1 LSGASSILHELTAPR
16 FLVLYVFAASAAYVH
31 LRGRVRHRLQ
41 RQLTDHSTVFAPLNV
56 VMYAA
61 SAVPRTPLLDARD
74 FPELAVLRDHWR
86 EIRAEA
92 EGLLRHGEV
101 RPSEGHR
108 DVAFNT
114 FFERGWR
121 RFHLKWYNEFLPSA
135 QGRCPRT
142 VALLRSV
149 PTVRAA
155 LFALLPAGGK
165 LTEHRDPYAGSLRY
179 HLGLITPNSDACRIF
194 VDGEPYA
201 WRDGEDVVFDET
213 YIHRAENRTE
223 QDRVILFCDIERPL
237 RTPVMR
243 ALNWFIASYILR
255 VTASRNV
262 PTERV
267 GLVNEVSGLVHR
279 WRQVLRRAKRAN
291 RRAYYAVKYSL
302 WALLFYALF
311 LRGISWVR

>member
-1 LSGASSILHELTAPR
+1 MLGELVAPR
-16 FLVLYVFAASAAYVH
+16 FLLLYVYVASAAYVH

-56 VMYAA
+56 LIYAA
-61 SAVPRTPLLDARD
+61 SAVPRSPLLDPRA
-74 FPELAVLRDHWR
+74 FPETAFLREHWQ
-86 EIRAEA
+86 EMRAEA
-92 EGLLRHGEV
+92 EALLARGDV
-101 RPSEGHR
+101 RPSESHQ

-114 FFERGWR
+114 FFARGWR
-121 RFHLKWYNEFLPSA
+121 RFHLKWYDDFLPSA
-135 QGRCPRT
+135 EALCPRT

-149 PTVRAA
+149 PTVHAA

-194 VDGEPYA
+194 VDGQPYA

-213 YIHRAENRTE
+213 FIHRAENQTD
-223 QDRVILFCDIERPL
+223 QDRIILFCDLERPL

-243 ALNWFIASYILR
+243 GLNRFIAGYVLR

-262 PTERV
+262 PSERI
-267 GLVNEVSGLVHR
+267 GLVNQISGGVHR
-279 WRQVLRRAKRAN
+279 LRQVLRRAKRKN
-291 RRAYYAVKYSL
+291 RRLYYTVKYALWAVVLYAV
-302 WALLFYALF
+302 F
-311 LRGISWVR
+311 VRVLIDAR

>member
-1 LSGASSILHELTAPR
+1 MLGELVAPR
-16 FLVLYVFAASAAYVH
+16 FLLLYAYVASAAYVH

-56 VMYAA
+56 IMYAA
-61 SAVPRTPLLDARD
+61 SAVPRSPLLDPRA
-74 FPELAVLRDHWR
+74 FPEATLLRAHWQ
-86 EIRAEA
+86 EMRAEA
-92 EGLLRHGEV
+92 EALLARGDV
-101 RPSEGHR
+101 RPSESHQ

-114 FFERGWR
+114 FFRRGWR
-121 RFHLKWYNEFLPSA
+121 RFHLKWYDDFLPSA
-135 QGRCPRT
+135 QALCPRT

-149 PTVRAA
+149 PTVHAA

-194 VDGEPYA
+194 VDGQPYA

-213 YIHRAENRTE
+213 FIHRAENRTD
-223 QDRVILFCDIERPL
+223 QDRIILFCDLERPL

-243 ALNWFIASYILR
+243 ALNRFIAGYVLR

-262 PTERV
+262 ASERI
-267 GLVNEVSGLVHR
+267 GLVNQISGGVHR
-279 WRQVLRRAKRAN
+279 LRQVFRRAKRAN
-291 RRAYYAVKYSL
+291 RRLYYTAKYALWAVILYAV
-302 WALLFYALF
+302 F
-311 LRGISWVR
+311 VRVLIHAP

>member
-1 LSGASSILHELTAPR
+1 MLGELVAPR
-16 FLVLYVFAASAAYVH
+16 FLLLYAFVASAGYVH
-31 LRGRVRHRLQ
+31 MRGRVRHRLQ

-56 VMYAA
+56 LIYAA
-61 SAVPRTPLLDARD
+61 SAVPRTPLLDPRA
-74 FPELAVLRDHWR
+74 FPELTVLRDHWR
-86 EIRAEA
+86 EMRAEA
-92 EGLLRHGEV
+92 EALLAKGEV
-101 RPSEGHR
+101 RPSESHQ

-114 FFERGWR
+114 FFARGWR
-121 RFHLKWYNEFLPSA
+121 RFHLKWYDDFLPSA
-135 QGRCPRT
+135 QTLCPRT

-179 HLGLITPNSDACRIF
+179 HLGLITPNSDVCRIF
-194 VDGEPYA
+194 VDGEPYV

-223 QDRVILFCDIERPL
+223 QDRVILFCDVERPL

-243 ALNWFIASYILR
+243 ALNRLIAGYVLR

-262 PTERV
+262 PTEHI
-267 GLVNEVSGLVHR
+267 GLVNRIAGGVHR
-279 WRQVLRRAKRAN
+279 IRQVLRRAKRAN
-291 RRAYYAVKYSL
+291 RRLYYAAKYTL
-302 WALLFYALF
+302 WAAILYAVFFRVLLAG
-311 LRGISWVR
+311 R

>member
-1 LSGASSILHELTAPR
+1 MLGELVAPR
-16 FLVLYVFAASAAYVH
+16 FLLLYAYVASAAYVH

-56 VMYAA
+56 LIYAA
-61 SAVPRTPLLDARD
+61 SAVPRRPLLDPRA
-74 FPELAVLRDHWR
+74 FPETQLLREHWQ
-86 EIRAEA
+86 EMRAEA
-92 EGLLRHGEV
+92 EALLARGDV
-101 RPSEGHR
+101 RPSDSHQ

-114 FFERGWR
+114 FFARGWR
-121 RFHLKWYNEFLPSA
+121 RFHLKWYDDFLPSA
-135 QGRCPRT
+135 EALCPRT

-149 PTVRAA
+149 PTVHAA

-213 YIHRAENRTE
+213 FIHRAENQTD
-223 QDRVILFCDIERPL
+223 QDRVILFCDLERPL

-243 ALNWFIASYILR
+243 ALNRFIAGYVLR

-262 PTERV
+262 PTEQI
-267 GLVNEVSGLVHR
+267 GLVNRISGGVHR
-279 WRQVLRRAKRAN
+279 LRQILRRAKRAN
-291 RRAYYAVKYSL
+291 RRLYYAAKYAL
-302 WALLFYALF
+302 WAGVLYAIFIRVLLDA
-311 LRGISWVR
+311 R